1 MHVFLTSVT
10 KQIFFDHTQ
19 RNSIVIC
26 WWNN

>member
-1 MHVFLTSVT
+1 M